1 MTGRR
6 TEAALSILH
15 VLASGE
21 VGGLESV
28 VKALAVGLSQRGH
41 HVNVIAILDLERAPH
56 SFELSLARAGLPV
69 TPIRL
74 PPRAYLRERRRLS
87 EHFLR
92 AAPQAVH
99 THGYRADVQAGSVAR
114 RLGIATIS
122 TVHGF
127 TGGDWKNRLYERL
140 QERALRRSDAVVAV
154 APTLVGRLRSRGIAE
169 ERIHLIPNA
178 WAGPSGLLPRDQAR
192 RDLGLSERAWIAGW
206 VGRVSHE
213 KGADVLLAALAQ
225 PEALSVEACIIGDG
239 PERTTLE
246 EKARPSEMGRRVR
259 WAGICAE
266 AARLYRAFD
275 AFVLSSRTEGTPIA
289 LFEAIAAEVPIV
301 ATRVGGVP
309 DVVGENEAW
318 LVDPEDPKAIA
329 RALAAIRA
337 DPVEARRRCEAAR
350 RRLTENFSLDP
361 WIERYEDLYRSLSG
375 RSRLG
380 IERS

>member
-1 MTGRR
+1 MQG
-6 TEAALSILH
+6 
-15 VLASGE
+15 
-21 VGGLESV
+21 
-28 VKALAVGLSQRGH
+28 
-41 HVNVIAILDLERAPH
+41 
-56 SFELSLARAGLPV
+56 
-69 TPIRL
+69 
-74 PPRAYLRERRRLS
+74 
-87 EHFLR
+87 
-92 AAPQAVH
+92 
-99 THGYRADVQAGSVAR
+99 GSVAR

-140 QERALRRSDAVVAV
+140 QEGALRRCDAVVAV
-154 APTLVGRLRSRGIAE
+154 APTLVDRLRSRGVAK
-169 ERIHLIPNA
+169 ERIHLIRNA
-178 WAGPSGLLPRDQAR
+178 WAGPSGLLSRDQAR
-192 RDLGLSERAWIAGW
+192 RDLDLPEHAWIAGW

-246 EKARPSEMGRRVR
+246 ERARQSEMLERVR
-259 WAGICAE
+259 WTGIRDE

-289 LFEAIAAEVPIV
+289 LFEAMAAEVPIV

-337 DPVEARRRCEAAR
+337 DPREARRRCEAAR
-350 RRLTENFSLDP
+350 RRLEEDFSLEP
-361 WIERYEDLYRSLSG
+361 WIERYEDLYRSLG
-375 RSRLG
+375 ARSRPG
-380 IERS
+380 AEVKRSGSR